1 MSALNLEIISAKGTV
16 FNGQCH
22 LTIVPSV
29 DGEIGFM
36 SDHEAVIARLR
47 KGQVIVQD
55 ENQNTIKEIEVD
67 SGYAEMCDNKLIV
80 LLD

>member
-1 MSALNLEIISAKGTV
+1 MSALNLEIISAKGPV

-22 LTIVPSV
+22 LAIVPSV

-36 SDHEAVIARLR
+36 SDHEAVMARLR
-47 KGQVIVQD
+47 KGQIIVQD
-55 ENQNTIKEIEVD
+55 EKHNTITEIEVD